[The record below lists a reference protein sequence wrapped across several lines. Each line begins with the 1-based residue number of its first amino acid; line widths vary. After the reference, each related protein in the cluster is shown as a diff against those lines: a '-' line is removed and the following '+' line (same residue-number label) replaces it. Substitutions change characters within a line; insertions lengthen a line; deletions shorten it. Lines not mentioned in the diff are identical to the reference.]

1 MKEEESNHQGP
12 GQDKAGRTQ
21 TQKGAKWSVIL
32 LAEARTTAT
41 VYALST
47 AA

>member
-1 MKEEESNHQGP
+1 MKEEESNPQGP
-12 GQDKAGRTQ
+12 GQDKGDRTQ
-21 TQKGAKWSVIL
+21 TQKGAKWTVIV